1 MRTISRLP
9 APPLPFL
16 LLCIAGLVLA
26 LALGCERS
34 SRDAE
39 ALTSA
44 GVTHLQMQEYD
55 RAIRD
60 FDRALAL
67 SPGLVVAWKNRA
79 LAHRGKGDYERS
91 LADYDQAIVFAPNDA
106 RLITERGA
114 GYVLLGDYP
123 RALKDFDRA
132 IGLKPDH
139 APAIENRGR
148 VHFYVGNFAQAAAD
162 LQRALTFDST
172 DAYGTLWLH
181 LVRQRMRQDDSQ
193 DFAAHAALVDTTRWP
208 APIVQYFFGRF
219 AADSL
224 RKLAAAPDST
234 GPGARCVAFYLGEE
248 ALLEGELT
256 GAKKLFEET
265 RAKCPQDS
273 SEHKGA
279 IAELQRMAREGAV
292 RSDRARRT
300 TGNS

>member
-1 MRTISRLP
+1 MRTIFRLP
-9 APPLPFL
+9 SPPLPLL
-16 LLCIAGLVLA
+16 LLCLAGIVLA
-26 LALGCERS
+26 LSPGCERS

-39 ALTSA
+39 SLTSA

-67 SPGLVVAWKNRA
+67 RPGLVVAWKNRA
-79 LAHRGKGDYERS
+79 IAHRGKGDYERS

-114 GYVLLGDYP
+114 GYVLLGDYA

-148 VHFYVGNFAQAAAD
+148 VHFYLGNFAQAAAD

-172 DAYGTLWLH
+172 DTYGTLWLH
-181 LVRQRMRQDDSQ
+181 LVRQRLRQEDSQ
-193 DFAAHAALVDTTRWP
+193 DFAAHAALVDTTQWP
-208 APIVQYFFGRF
+208 APLVQYFFGRF

-224 RKLAAAPDST
+224 RALATAHDST
-234 GPGARCVAFYLGEE
+234 GPGRRCVAFYLGEE

-256 GAKKLFEET
+256 NAKKLFEET
-265 RAKCPQDS
+265 RSSCPS
-273 SEHKGA
+273 ELSEHKGA
-279 IAELQRMAREGAV
+279 TSELQRLRGAH
-292 RSDRARRT
+292 
-300 TGNS
+300 

>member
-1 MRTISRLP
+1 MRTFSRLP
-9 APPLPFL
+9 SSPLRLVLF
-16 LLCIAGLVLA
+16 CFAGLVLA
-26 LALGCERS
+26 LSPSCERS
-34 SRDAE
+34 SREAE
-39 ALTSA
+39 SLTSA

-67 SPGLVVAWKNRA
+67 QPGLVVAWKNRA
-79 LAHRGKGDYERS
+79 LAYRGKGDFERS

-114 GYVLLGDYP
+114 GFVLLGDYS

-139 APAIENRGR
+139 APAIESRGR
-148 VHFYVGNFAQAAAD
+148 VHFYLGNFAQAAAD

-181 LVRQRMRQDDSQ
+181 LVRQRLRQDDSQ
-193 DFAAHAALVDTTRWP
+193 DFAAHAALVDSTQWP
-208 APIVQYFFGRF
+208 APVVQYFFGRLR
-219 AADSL
+219 ADSL
-224 RKLAAAPDST
+224 RALAAAADPKA
-234 GPGARCVAFYLGEE
+234 PHQRCVAFYLGEE

-256 GAKKLFEET
+256 SAKELFEET
-265 RAKCPQDS
+265 RTSCPREQ

-279 IAELQRMAREGAV
+279 IAELQRLARESAARPSGA
-292 RSDRARRT
+292 ARTR
-300 TGNS
+300 GNS